1 MKISARRIL
10 IPAIVVALCFAAFAQ
25 AQTRGRG
32 RPRMSQRETE
42 AAWTLQATHVAGTL
56 ALSEKQTAKL
66 VDAYKQ
72 VRESYP
78 TSIREM
84 MTEVRRNVE
93 LGTGEAR
100 SQAIREAREEVA
112 KAEIA
117 KIEKA
122 LSGLDEEKVK
132 KAVVQLGTFS
142 SEWDR
147 MVRIVAG
154 LKLGD
159 EQAKALELVTAYI
172 VDYRAARNAAMP
184 GGDREAIRG
193 LQQDHRTKLED
204 GLKTILSE
212 KQMAFWNDMTS
223 RRGRGGQ

>member
-1 MKISARRIL
+1 MKISTRRIL
-10 IPAIVVALCFAAFAQ
+10 IPAIVVALCFAAFVQ
-25 AQTRGRG
+25 AQTPRRG
-32 RPRMSQRETE
+32 RPRMSQRETV

-56 ALSEKQTAKL
+56 ALSEEQTAKL

-72 VRESYP
+72 VRE
-78 TSIREM
+78 TSLREKI
-84 MTEVRRNVE
+84 EEARENIDPADR
-93 LGTGEAR
+93 EAR
-100 SQAIREAREEVA
+100 SRAIREAREEVA
-112 KAEIA
+112 KAEMA

-132 KAVVQLGTFS
+132 KAVAQLGTFS

-159 EQAKALELVTAYI
+159 KQAKALELVTAYI
-172 VDYRAARNAAMP
+172 VDYTAARNEASAS
-184 GGDREAIRG
+184 GDREATRR
-193 LQQDHRTKLED
+193 LRQELSTELED
-204 GLKTILSE
+204 GLKAILSE